1 MSTLTPT
8 KPSVSVV
15 VPTYNAVDFIE
26 QALARVF
33 DQTLL
38 PGEVVVVD
46 DCSTDNTENV
56 VLSIARGSRVPIT
69 FLRLD
74 HNTGS
79 PSRPLNTGIAK
90 ASGQLIVTLDQDDL
104 LRPEKIELSLEAL
117 SSLNTSFAIGRFSI
131 VGFEEGDM
139 TPIWPTA
146 QFSEISDY
154 LQPDAKFSLLEQK
167 PAFKAL
173 LNKNF
178 TGTCSNFCF
187 DKSLWRKVGGFNER
201 IRTCSDL
208 DFVLKVVMETPI
220 AVIDRVL
227 VDYRWQR
234 NSLNHSN
241 LRKTDLE
248 LNEVR
253 LAAIDRKPAWAGDE
267 RADLEDSGVHAARLA
282 LKHGDW
288 SGAASMLKLLLTS
301 GSLSSVVKRRL
312 ASADSKQ

>member
-1 MSTLTPT
+1 MSTSTSI

-15 VPTYNAVDFIE
+15 IPTYNAVDFIE
-26 QALARVF
+26 QTLATIF
-33 DQTLL
+33 EQTHL
-38 PGEVVVVD
+38 PGEVVIVD

-56 VLSIARGSRVPIT
+56 VLSIARRSTVPIT
-69 FLRLD
+69 FFRLD

-79 PSRPLNTGIAK
+79 PSKPLNTGIAK
-90 ASGQLIVTLDQDDL
+90 ASGQSIVTLDQDDL
-104 LRPEKIELSLEAL
+104 LRREKIELSLEAL
-117 SSLNTSFAIGRFSI
+117 SSLNTSFAVGRFSI
-131 VGFEEGDM
+131 LGFEEGDM
-139 TPIWPTA
+139 TPIWPTE
-146 QFSEISDY
+146 QFSDISDY
-154 LQPDAKFSLLEQK
+154 LKPDAKVSLLEQQ

-173 LNKNF
+173 LNRNF

-187 DKSLWRKVGGFNER
+187 DKDLWRKVGGFNER
-201 IRTCSDL
+201 IMTCADL

-220 AVIDRVL
+220 AIIDQVL

-253 LAAIDRKPAWAGDE
+253 LSAIDRKPDWAGDE
-267 RADLEDSGVHAARLA
+267 RAVLEDSGVHAAKLA
-282 LKHGDW
+282 LKHRDW

-301 GSLSSVVKRRL
+301 GSISSVVKRRL
-312 ASADSKQ
+312 ASAGSKH